1 MGRTPEMAGAQAK
14 RGQKVRAGHNTY
26 DGPGD
31 SESRGRSTSN
41 AGSRARS
48 QSRTASQIRA
58 AQMETAR
65 SMQQPEARV
74 QQLLRNV
81 DFGGNAYN
89 LFSSVSC
96 SFSSPCEA
104 TRELDSHAPIPCN
117 IQFMNHC
124 HTIITL

>member
-1 MGRTPEMAGAQAK
+1 MPGAQAK
-14 RGQKVRAGHNTY
+14 RGQHAPAVHNTY

-31 SESRGRSTSN
+31 SESRGRSASN

-65 SMQQPEARV
+65 SMQPEARV

-81 DFGGNAYN
+81 EFGGNAYN

-96 SFSSPCEA
+96 DISSPSNA
-104 TRELDSHAPIPCN
+104 NRELASHALLPCN
-117 IQFMNHC
+117 SEFVSIFF
-124 HTIITL
+124 

>member
-1 MGRTPEMAGAQAK
+1 MDRSPEMPGAQAK
-14 RGQKVRAGHNTY
+14 RGQKAPAAHNTY

-31 SESRGRSTSN
+31 SDSRGRSASN

-48 QSRTASQIRA
+48 QSRTASQTRA

-81 DFGGNAYN
+81 EFGGNAYN

-96 SFSSPCEA
+96 LFLHPTRQIVILLHTPPSS
-104 TRELDSHAPIPCN
+104 APP
-117 IQFMNHC
+117 
-124 HTIITL
+124 